1 MGRDQKAGLRPRVI
15 PIRAWREF
23 EELVRDPVYRGWA
36 FRGQGNG
43 DLPLYSALSRYLM
56 YAGVHRDAWAGQEE
70 RILRVFQRK
79 AHLFL
84 DHIPPE
90 EDSFQWLGLMQHH
103 GAPTR
108 LLDLTWSPYV
118 AAFFA
123 LERGG
128 ERSVIWAFNAAQ
140 INAPD
145 EVELADGRTVDL
157 RPVGMWM
164 ERSYEEHFLHSDTP
178 FAVIGE
184 PKVMNHRLVAQ
195 SGTFLIPGVL
205 DRPVDHILAGYRT
218 KETLVVKFELDTAAL
233 RAEAMRSLYAMNITY
248 ATLFPDLQGLARS
261 MAYEL
266 EFHWGF
272 DPRTMEPFPG
282 FPPPHE
288 LDQWGVTGTRARTSR
303 PARETRVGGS

>member
-1 MGRDQKAGLRPRVI
+1 MRMGNDRNPVTGPAIAVRS
-15 PIRAWREF
+15 WRQF
-23 EELVRDPVYRGWA
+23 EDLVRDPVYRGWA
-36 FRGQGNG
+36 FRGQNDGG
-43 DLPLYSALSRYLM
+43 LPLYSGLSRYLM

-90 EDSFQWLGLMQHH
+90 ADSFQWLGLMQHH

-108 LLDLTWSPYV
+108 LFDLTWSPYV

-123 LERGG
+123 LERGCP
-128 ERSVIWAFNAAQ
+128 RAAVWAFNAAQ
-140 INAPD
+140 INGPD
-145 EVELADGRTVDL
+145 TVTLADGRAVDL
-157 RPVGMWM
+157 RPMGTWT
-164 ERSYEEHFLHSDTP
+164 EGSYEKHFLHADTP

-205 DRPVDHILAGYRT
+205 DRPVDHILADYRT
-218 KETLVVKFELDTAAL
+218 ADTLVVKFELETGPM
-233 RAEAMRSLYAMNITY
+233 RVEAMRSLYAMNITY

-288 LDQWGVTGTRARTSR
+288 LEEWGVKGTRARTSG
-303 PARETRVGGS
+303 PMREAKVGE

>member
-1 MGRDQKAGLRPRVI
+1 MAKHNRVATAPRVERI
-15 PIRAWREF
+15 TSWRQF
-23 EELVRDPVYRGWA
+23 EELVRDPVYSGWA
-36 FRGQGNG
+36 FRGQNNG
-43 DLPLYSALSRYLM
+43 DLPLYSGLSRYLM

-70 RILRVFQRK
+70 RILRIFQRK

-90 EDSFQWLGLMQHH
+90 ADSFQWLGLMQHH

-108 LLDLTWSPYV
+108 LVDLTWSPYV

-123 LERGG
+123 LERGRP
-128 ERSVIWAFNAAQ
+128 RSAVWAFNAAQ
-140 INAPD
+140 INGPD
-145 EVELADGRTVDL
+145 RVELADGRTVDL

-164 ERSYEEHFLHSDTP
+164 ERSYEEHFLHSDVP

-205 DRPVDHILAGYRT
+205 DRPVDHVLAGYRT
-218 KETLVVKFELDTAAL
+218 KESLVVKLELDTEAM
-233 RAEAMRSLYAMNITY
+233 RAEAMRSLYAMNITH

-266 EFHWGF
+266 EFHWAF
-272 DPRTMEPFPG
+272 DPRTMEPYPG
-282 FPPPHE
+282 FPPPHN
-288 LDQWGVTGTRARTSR
+288 LDEWGVTGTRTRTSGPGR
-303 PARETRVGGS
+303 KD